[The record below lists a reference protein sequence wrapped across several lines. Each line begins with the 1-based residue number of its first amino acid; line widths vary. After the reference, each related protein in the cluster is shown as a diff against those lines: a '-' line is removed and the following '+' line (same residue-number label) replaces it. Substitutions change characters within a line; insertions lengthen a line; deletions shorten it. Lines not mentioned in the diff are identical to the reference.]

1 MSLSPKAGN
10 IGKAVACAI
19 ALAMVAAGSGC
30 ANQPGAQDPAKEPEP
45 QTATQGQKSHA
56 EEVLASGKPATKE
69 DLDKVVDETIGKMEG
84 LADAFEEDAKAVS
97 GDKEKDLNAY
107 FDEGDR
113 LAAAASLGTEQLSM
127 LASESQGLD
136 VSEHIKKIKERY
148 DELAEK
154 ELDTATKTGLVDRK
168 ELDAMLNGSQQAPAP
183 EDGQAN

>member
-19 ALAMVAAGSGC
+19 ALAMVATGSGC
-30 ANQPGAQDPAKEPEP
+30 ANQPGTQEPEKES
-45 QTATQGQKSHA
+45 QTAPQGQKSHA
-56 EEVLASGKPATKE
+56 GEVLASGKPATKE
-69 DLDKVVDETIGKMEG
+69 DLDKVVDETVLKMEG

-97 GDKEKDLNAY
+97 GDKEKDLAAY
-107 FDEGDR
+107 FDAGDR
-113 LAAAASLGTEQLSM
+113 LSVAASLGTEQLSM

-168 ELDAMLNGSQQAPAP
+168 ELDAMLNGSQQEPVP
-183 EDGQAN
+183 EGGQAI